1 MTAQTTKPLTSFQ
14 VLDATGLKLL
24 AAGLMLL
31 DHIHQMFADAGAP
44 VWLSMLGRLVFPIFL
59 FAASE
64 SFHYTHSRKNY
75 LLRLL
80 LADCGMVLFTT
91 VLQTVLPNEHV
102 VLLNNAFSTF
112 VVAGIWMLAW
122 DELTA
127 GVQAGKVRQILKA
140 VLWGLLPILGAL
152 PVLAAAYWAGQ
163 GVLSGSLLQ
172 ILVTIGLMIP
182 NVLTLRGRGGH
193 GGAGRGVLY
202 PAPVAA
208 LADGPAGSAVG
219 CGLAAGQRV
228 PVDDGICRAAA
239 GSLQRQAG
247 PGLQVFLLSLL
258 PAAHRHPVCAVGPLL
273 CRLGKRQEILPQ

>member
-1 MTAQTTKPLTSFQ
+1 MTAQATKPLTSFQ

-182 NVLTLRGRGGH
+182 NVLTCEGGAAMAALGVGFYILRRSRLWQMVLLVLLSAAVWRLGSGYQWMMGFAVLPLALYNGKPGRGYKSFFYLFYPLHIGILYVLSALYF
-193 GGAGRGVLY
+193 AG
-202 PAPVAA
+202 
-208 LADGPAGSAVG
+208 
-219 CGLAAGQRV
+219 
-228 PVDDGICRAAA
+228 
-239 GSLQRQAG
+239 
-247 PGLQVFLLSLL
+247 
-258 PAAHRHPVCAVGPLL
+258 
-273 CRLGKRQEILPQ
+273 